1 MDGVLELAPF
11 PYSVQMESASP
22 AAGGG
27 GEKEEKAQGMLKVHR
42 LPVRTEKGAG
52 VAGGGGGGGGGEDLA
67 FVLSRRRF
75 VIRPFWLP
83 PVEGEQQDEGVEP
96 GEAASTGG
104 GGTSKK
110 KKKADIEF

>member
-11 PYSVQMESASP
+11 PYSVDTEARGSG
-22 AAGGG
+22 AAGG
-27 GEKEEKAQGMLKVHR
+27 KEEKAQGMLKVHR

-52 VAGGGGGGGGGEDLA
+52 ADGGGGEDLA

-83 PVEGEQQDEGVEP
+83 PVEGEQDVPGAGTEGD
-96 GEAASTGG
+96 GG
-104 GGTSKK
+104 GGGMPKK
-110 KKKADIEF
+110 GDIEF